1 MNRPK
6 ENKEECC
13 CEGTITREGAIHTKN
28 SCCVYI
34 ENKEERHEHSMLC
47 NGRNFGEGNKYF
59 YGGNYTGMKEPENC
73 DCKSEAPQTPELKGN
88 KFTWSPEKAKEL
100 QEICDRLNKTPD
112 SMEENYHSYCEGC
125 KDLVPNKHFDCIR
138 EKLALAHSS
147 GRREG
152 IEEAITKTGF
162 LRQWLNERTETRL
175 VTDED
180 LQTFLKIGVKSLL
193 DKDLEQ

>member
-34 ENKEERHEHSMLC
+34 ENKEESNHEEYVRGCEHEEYVRGC
-47 NGRNFGEGNKYF
+47 E
-59 YGGNYTGMKEPENC
+59 
-73 DCKSEAPQTPELKGN
+73 DCRIRSSPQTPELKGN

-112 SMEENYHSYCEGC
+112 SMEERVKIWLTNHAPEWPE
-125 KDLVPNKHFDCIR
+125 VVEFI
-138 EKLALAHSS
+138 EKEVSLAQSS
-147 GRREG
+147 GRREERQFILNILDG
-152 IEEAITKTGF
+152 IDKADEEMGNRGGGTKAI
-162 LRQWLNERTETRL
+162 RHA
-175 VTDED
+175 
-180 LQTFLKIGVKSLL
+180 
-193 DKDLEQ
+193 LESRIID

>member
-88 KFTWSPEKAKEL
+88 KFTWSPEKAEEL
-100 QEICDRLNKTPD
+100 QKICDSLNKTPD
-112 SMEENYHSYCEGC
+112 SMEERVKIWLTNHAPEWPE
-125 KDLVPNKHFDCIR
+125 VVEFI
-138 EKLALAHSS
+138 EKEVSLAQSS
-147 GRREG
+147 GRREERQFILNILDG
-152 IEEAITKTGF
+152 IDKADEEMGNRGGGTKAI
-162 LRQWLNERTETRL
+162 RHA
-175 VTDED
+175 
-180 LQTFLKIGVKSLL
+180 
-193 DKDLEQ
+193 LESRIID